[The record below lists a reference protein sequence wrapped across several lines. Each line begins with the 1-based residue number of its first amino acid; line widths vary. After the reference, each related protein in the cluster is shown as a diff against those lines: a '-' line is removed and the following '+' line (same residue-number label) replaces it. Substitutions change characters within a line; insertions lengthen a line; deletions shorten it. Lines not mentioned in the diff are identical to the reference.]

1 MTSEP
6 VRSAARVWRVR
17 AAVPA
22 DASAL
27 AAFAEAM
34 FRDTFAAGNTPAD
47 MDEYC
52 ASAFGQA
59 LQRAEIAEPALS
71 TLLAEDAGRLVGYV
85 QFGPGEAPACVS
97 PPPAWELRRL
107 YVAPES
113 KGSGLA
119 SELTAR
125 AVSGARAGGAASLW
139 LGVWERNPRAIRF
152 YEKAG
157 FKVVGEHT
165 FQLGRDPQ
173 RDLIMTR
180 PMFDAGA
187 PPTP

>member
-1 MTSEP
+1 MSSERL
-6 VRSAARVWRVR
+6 RSPASEWRLR
-17 AAVPA
+17 PATAA
-22 DASAL
+22 DAASL
-27 AAFAEAM
+27 AAFAETM
-34 FRDTFAAGNTPAD
+34 FRDTFSAANTPDD
-47 MDEYC
+47 MDAYC
-52 ASAFGQA
+52 AGAFGEA
-59 LQRAEIAEPALS
+59 LQRAEIEDTALS
-71 TLLAEDAGRLVGYV
+71 TVLAEDSGRLVGYV
-85 QFGPGEAPACVS
+85 QFGAGDAPACVS

-119 SELTAR
+119 RELTAR
-125 AVSGARAGGAASLW
+125 AVSGALAGGAASLW

-180 PMFDAGA
+180 PALDAGA
-187 PPTP
+187 APAA